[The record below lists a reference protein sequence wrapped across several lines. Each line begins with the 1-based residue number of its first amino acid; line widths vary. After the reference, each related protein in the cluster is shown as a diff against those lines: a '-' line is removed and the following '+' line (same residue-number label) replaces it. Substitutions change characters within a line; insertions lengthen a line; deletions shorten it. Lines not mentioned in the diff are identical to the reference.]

1 MILSLQTGQEVFIWS
16 QLLMHN
22 QQKVWPH
29 WVAVMFLHMSK
40 HNIHFFA
47 SGSSRSTDLEKEE
60 RTTGDIVVTDE
71 DFLMVLL
78 LIYIIDERSN

>member
-1 MILSLQTGQEVFIWS
+1 
-16 QLLMHN
+16 
-22 QQKVWPH
+22 
-29 WVAVMFLHMSK
+29 MSK